1 MNDDHRPPG
10 GHELTLVPLL
20 TEVGRA
26 RRFARFVLQEQQI
39 PEDRI
44 AAAELLVSELVTIA
58 VKTTSMMK
66 LRPPGRTAN
75 DHFWVI
81 RLRLSLLASSIFIEV
96 QDSSDKPPV
105 LLGQSAESEE
115 GRGLAVV
122 DCMSSQWNYFRLSRG
137 GKVVWCELPVP
148 QLAAPDQVVA
158 LPGPLPRRI
167 RSGRPVPP
175 VVVRSDPELLRRV
188 RDGLLALDAD
198 EEAAQ

>member
-1 MNDDHRPPG
+1 MNDDYRPRG
-10 GHELTLVPLL
+10 EHELALVPLL

-26 RRFARFVLQEQQI
+26 RRFARFVLQEHHI

-44 AAAELLVSELVTIA
+44 AAAELLVSELVTNA
-58 VKTTSMMK
+58 VKTISTIKSAP
-66 LRPPGRTAN
+66 RRQTAN

-81 RLRLSLLASSIFIEV
+81 RLRLSLLACSIFIEV
-96 QDSSDKPPV
+96 QDSSGKPPV
-105 LLGQSAESEE
+105 PLEQSAESEE

-122 DCMSSQWNYFRLSRG
+122 DRMSSQWDYFRLSRG

-148 QLAAPDQVVA
+148 PLAAAGQVVA

-175 VVVRSDPELLRRV
+175 IVVRSDPELLRRV
-188 RDGLLALDAD
+188 RDGLIALDAG
-198 EEAAQ
+198 EEATQ